1 MGLKIFTILVFAE
14 ICEFFWTAAQY
25 DTAQSQSP
33 HSIILRGVNI
43 HFLKLLHRPLK
54 RQCHETFFIFILPE
68 SNPFGSLINS
78 LKWFCWKTLFCKD
91 IHEKRDSAQCDTA
104 PSQEIEMSENPKL
117 SITARSRTLCS
128 VKLRRVKKFYLFLKT
143 YISMTFSIYVMI
155 FWKNSK
161 IFWNPKMANAAPSPT
176 PCSVILRRVGLWAV

>member
-14 ICEFFWTAAQY
+14 IFEFFWTAAQY

-91 IHEKRDSAQCDTA
+91 IHEKRDSACDTA
-104 PSQEIEMSENPKL
+104 PSRNL
-117 SITARSRTLCS
+117 RSVIMRE
-128 VKLRRVKKFYLFLKT
+128 VQLRAVLACAESNFFLFSKT
-143 YISMTFSIYVMI
+143 YIFMTFRIYVMI
-155 FWKNSK
+155 FRKHAK
-161 IFWNPKMANAAPSPT
+161 IFWKSKN
-176 PCSVILRRVGLWAV
+176 G